1 MKKITKGT
9 ESKTES
15 EDSPEKEFREAVI
28 LTHILYVRMD
38 KGHRVREQDRHLST
52 EILRSNDVYSDTLS
66 EWKPWCSCQ
75 RTRVGTTYAHSN
87 AEW

>member
-38 KGHRVREQDRHLST
+38 KGHRVREPDRYLSR
-52 EILRSNDVYSDTLS
+52 EILS
-66 EWKPWCSCQ
+66 
-75 RTRVGTTYAHSN
+75 
-87 AEW
+87 